1 MMFFFRYLQLL
12 HKNPMPF
19 AIAKV
24 NEQAKSRGKVTKN
37 RRIQNPEN
45 FLYTR
50 VRTLKY
56 IV

>member
-1 MMFFFRYLQLL
+1 
-12 HKNPMPF
+12 MPF

-24 NEQAKSRGKVTKN
+24 NEQAKSRGKVTTN